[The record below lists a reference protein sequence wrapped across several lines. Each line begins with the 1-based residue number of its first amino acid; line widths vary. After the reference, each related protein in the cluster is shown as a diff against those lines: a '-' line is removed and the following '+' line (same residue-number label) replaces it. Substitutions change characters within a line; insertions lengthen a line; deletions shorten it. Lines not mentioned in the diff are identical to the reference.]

1 MTCMTK
7 YRYGV
12 SLSSYL
18 QLVSNLLFNPGRDGV
33 GVEILNV
40 TKYTFELSAGSVI
53 ASNCTIENH
62 YENV

>member
-12 SLSSYL
+12 SFSSYL
-18 QLVSNLLFNPGRDGV
+18 QLVSNLLFNPGRDGM